1 MSHYDTLE
9 VSRKASA
16 ETIRAAY
23 KSLMQRYHP
32 DRNLGDAEAAARA
45 VSIQQAYEV
54 LSDTN
59 KRAVYDLGLE
69 KMPIHDSQSAAHPS
83 SRLSP
88 EPETAMFTPAV
99 IGVAVILTL
108 GVIAGYLMR
117 DTPQPVQAGMPLSSE
132 SDVPQIPG
140 RMIDLIDE
148 VEVIPLLKDDGFRTF
163 TGHTLAIPRLK
174 IFLGNEELVRS
185 REFIL
190 IHRDDLRQRLR
201 DALSQIPY
209 ETLLID
215 TGEEYIKART
225 KEVLN
230 EHIRIIS
237 AISPLPGVTPTPLLG
252 NVEKVTLPDS
262 FDVK

>member
-9 VSRKASA
+9 VSNKASA

-32 DRNLGDAEAAARA
+32 DRNIGDAEATARA

-54 LSDTN
+54 LSDAD

-69 KMPIHDSQSAAHPS
+69 RMRMPDSQPAARPAPRS
-83 SRLSP
+83 VP
-88 EPETAMFTPAV
+88 ESETAMFSPASIGMVV
-99 IGVAVILTL
+99 IVLAGVV
-108 GVIAGYLMR
+108 AGYLMR
-117 DTPQPVQAGMPLSSE
+117 DQPRPVSMEAPLSSE
-132 SDVPQIPG
+132 QGMPQTSS
-140 RMIDLIDE
+140 RVIDLIDE
-148 VEVIPLLKDDGFRTF
+148 VEVIPLLKDDEYRTF
-163 TGHTLAIPRLK
+163 TGHTLAIPRMK
-174 IFLGNEELVRS
+174 IVIGRGEEERS

-190 IHRDDLRQRLR
+190 THSENLRQQVR

-209 ETLLID
+209 ETLLQD
-215 TGEEYIKART
+215 TGEEYIKARA

-230 EHIRIIS
+230 EYIRLTS
-237 AISPLPGVTPTPLLG
+237 AISTLPDVTLTPLLG
-252 NVEKVTLPDS
+252 SVEKVMLPDS